1 VNINDYPTIKRV
13 VEEAI
18 KLPAFQS
25 THPFLQPDAP
35 GKLREE
41 AGRLKILTLADA
53 VRIRHEQEKAYY
65 VI

>member
-1 VNINDYPTIKRV
+1 VNIDDYPTIKRV
-13 VEEAI
+13 FDQAV

-41 AGRLKILTLADA
+41 AGKLNTLTLADA